1 METSRTE
8 EVRSGGHGD
17 RYIATMGVIIGK
29 SLKEINNFLDYNRL
43 NRLCFRRVSTP
54 EKMLGL
60 PRNSVVWILNVNRVE
75 LALVAMAE
83 NRFDHV
89 NYLED

>member
-1 METSRTE
+1 MESSRNE
-8 EVRSGGHGD
+8 EIHSGK
-17 RYIATMGVIIGK
+17 YIATMGVIIGK
-29 SLKEINNFLDYNRL
+29 SLNEINNFLDYNRL

-54 EKMLGL
+54 EKLRGL
-60 PRNSVVWILNVNRVE
+60 PRNLVVWILNVRRVDISL
-75 LALVAMAE
+75 LALAE